1 MAADPQSMRR
11 RAVYA
16 SLMGQLDEASIMQV
30 LAQLTQSLRSD
41 QASDVIR
48 FVDTL
53 SGPFGLDSA
62 QCKRLYA
69 DIYRRL
75 REPEASLPPDP
86 LPAAAPRFAPPP
98 VYPSPA
104 PAYVPQPAYG
114 GAPPGYMPAPPGY
127 MPVPPGY
134 MPQGY
139 PAQPELQPTV
149 NPVAAALA
157 AANAAI
163 PPLQPAA
170 PVQAAAPVAPTPAAP
185 VDLGSLPV
193 DPPMVFGAVMRR
205 VVAEVAEFHPE
216 ALDELRK
223 DSLKQLEVS
232 RAPQHAREA
241 FRDAWTRARQHNW
254 QIRASNT
261 DLAEL
266 VRVTYLALVEAF
278 GRAGAD
284 QILQRAL
291 QLAENLAEARV
302 FSPRR
307 LLAAM

>member
-30 LAQLTQSLRSD
+30 LGQLGQSLRSD

-53 SGPFGLDSA
+53 SGPFGLDTA

-69 DIYRRL
+69 DIYKRL

-86 LPAAAPRFAPPP
+86 MPAAAPRFAPAPS
-98 VYPSPA
+98 YPAPA

-114 GAPPGYMPAPPGY
+114 AAPPGYMPAPPGY
-127 MPVPPGY
+127 MPAPPGY

-139 PAQPELQPTV
+139 PAPHELQPTV

-157 AANAAI
+157 AANAAM
-163 PPLQPAA
+163 PQVQPAA
-170 PVQAAAPVAPTPAAP
+170 PVAPAPTPA

-193 DPPMVFGAVMRR
+193 DPPLVFGAVMRR

-216 ALDELRK
+216 AIEELRK
-223 DSLKQLEVS
+223 DSLKQLEMS

-241 FRDAWTRARQHNW
+241 FRDAWSRARQHNW
-254 QIRASNT
+254 QIRASHT

-266 VRVTYLALVEAF
+266 IRVTYLALVEAF

-291 QLAENLAEARV
+291 QLAENLAEARL

>member
-1 MAADPQSMRR
+1 MAADPQSLRR

-16 SLMGQLDEASIMQV
+16 SLAGQLDEASIMQV
-30 LAQLTQSLRSD
+30 LGQLAQSLRSD

-53 SGPFGLDSA
+53 SGPFGLDTA

-75 REPEASLPPDP
+75 REPEANLPPDP

-98 VYPSPA
+98 VYPAPA
-104 PAYVPQPAYG
+104 PAYVPQSAFG
-114 GAPPGYMPAPPGY
+114 AAPPGYMPAPPGY
-127 MPVPPGY
+127 MPAPGAYVPQAY
-134 MPQGY
+134 A
-139 PAQPELQPTV
+139 AQPELQATV

-157 AANAAI
+157 AANAAM
-163 PPLQPAA
+163 PQ
-170 PVQAAAPVAPTPAAP
+170 VQSAVPIAAAPAEPIN
-185 VDLGSLPV
+185 LGNLPV
-193 DPPMVFGAVMRR
+193 DPPVVFGAVLRR
-205 VVAEVAEFHPE
+205 VVNEVAEFHPD

-241 FRDAWTRARQHNW
+241 FREAWSRARQHNW
-254 QIRASNT
+254 QIRASHT

-291 QLAENLAEARV
+291 QLAENLPEARQ